1 MNKIYPSTA
10 CAARTYQGSGVLV
23 PSANFGGNPP
33 IGTAGDSVMPG
44 APIQRAVLLSSPVMV
59 RECAWCIREQG
70 LPPTPGASHGMC
82 DGHAAA
88 LRAELERFKAEQPTE
103 ALTA

>member
-1 MNKIYPSTA
+1 MKKVYRI
-10 CAARTYQGSGVLV
+10 QL
-23 PSANFGGNPP
+23 
-33 IGTAGDSVMPG
+33 
-44 APIQRAVLLSSPVMV
+44 APIQVEGAALV